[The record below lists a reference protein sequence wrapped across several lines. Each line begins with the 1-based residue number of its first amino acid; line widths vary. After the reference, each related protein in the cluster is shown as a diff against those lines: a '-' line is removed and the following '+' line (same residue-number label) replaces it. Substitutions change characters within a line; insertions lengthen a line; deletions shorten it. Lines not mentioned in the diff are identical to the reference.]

1 MFLIK
6 NLKLPNH
13 AIISWNWDGTSLHLT
28 GANGVGKSLL
38 LKALA
43 SLYPVS
49 FDEFIFQGKP
59 RDEMGPELYRSIVL
73 YLSPQLSMSSFEKA
87 KDFFLA
93 PRNFKIYHGHS
104 FSTEFEIKLK
114 EWNIFDKKCT
124 DLSSGE
130 KQLLILA
137 RAFSLRAEVILMDE
151 VLSHL
156 DSDKKNWVLNY
167 MRTQTQAE
175 KCRYILIGHH
185 SLELDFLK
193 PTPFSEL
200 LART

>member
-6 NLKLPNH
+6 NMKLPNH

-28 GANGVGKSLL
+28 GPNGVGKSLF

-49 FDEFIFQGKP
+49 FDEFLFHGKP
-59 RDEMGPELYRSIVL
+59 RDEMSAELYRSKVL
-73 YLSPQLSMSSFEKA
+73 YLSPQLSMASFEKA
-87 KDFFLA
+87 KDFFFA
-93 PRNFKIYHGHS
+93 PRNLKIYHDHS
-104 FSTEFEIKLK
+104 FPLEFEMKLK
-114 EWNIFDKKCT
+114 EWNIFDKKCSE
-124 DLSSGE
+124 LSSGE
-130 KQLLILA
+130 KQMLILA
-137 RAFSLRAEVILMDE
+137 RAFSIRTEVILMDE

-156 DSDKKNWVLNY
+156 DSDKKTWVLNY
-167 MRTQTQAE
+167 MRTQSLAGT
-175 KCRYILIGHH
+175 CCYILIGHF

-193 PTPFSEL
+193 PTPFSEF

>member
-6 NLKLPNH
+6 NMKLPNH
-13 AIISWNWDGTSLHLT
+13 AIISWNWDGASLQLT
-28 GANGVGKSLL
+28 GANGVGKSLF

-49 FDEFIFQGKP
+49 FDEFIFKGKP
-59 RDEMGPELYRSIVL
+59 RNEMGPELYRSKVL
-73 YLSPQLSMSSFEKA
+73 YLSPQLSMASFEKA
-87 KDFFLA
+87 KDFFFA
-93 PRNFKIYHGHS
+93 PRNLKIYQGHS
-104 FSTEFEIKLK
+104 FPLEFEMKLK
-114 EWNIFDKKCT
+114 EWNIFDKKCSE
-124 DLSSGE
+124 LSSGE

-137 RAFSLRAEVILMDE
+137 RAFSLRTEVILMDE

-167 MRTQTQAE
+167 MRTEALAE

-185 SLELDFLK
+185 SLELDFLQPK
-193 PTPFSEL
+193 PFSEL
-200 LART
+200 LNQT

>member
-6 NLKLPNH
+6 NMRLPNS
-13 AIISWNWDGTSLHLT
+13 AIISWDWDGTSLHLT
-28 GANGVGKSLL
+28 GANGVGKSLF

-49 FDEFIFQGKP
+49 FDEFLFQGKP
-59 RDEMGPELYRSIVL
+59 RDEMSVELYRSKIL
-73 YLSPQLSMSSFEKA
+73 YLSPQLSMTSFEKA
-87 KDFFLA
+87 KDFFFA
-93 PRNFKIYHGHS
+93 PRNLKIYQGHS
-104 FSTEFEIKLK
+104 FPIEFEMKLK

-124 DLSSGE
+124 ELSSGE

-137 RAFSLRAEVILMDE
+137 RAFSLRAEVMLIDE

-156 DSDKKNWVLNY
+156 DTDKKTWVLNY
-167 MRTQTQAE
+167 MRTQSTAG
-175 KCRYILIGHH
+175 KCRFILIGHQ

-193 PTPFSEL
+193 ITPFFEL
-200 LART
+200 VTQT